1 MMILGTD
8 KVGINFFVKMQKW
21 MVMLF
26 ILGGVYFSYKILI
39 FLIFFINS
47 VVKSLKKNAQHN
59 YVSITVFDIKGIPKG
74 EISNIDFFL
83 GQMIILMS
91 Y

>member
-47 VVKSLKKNAQHN
+47 VVKSL
-59 YVSITVFDIKGIPKG
+59 
-74 EISNIDFFL
+74 
-83 GQMIILMS
+83 
-91 Y
+91 